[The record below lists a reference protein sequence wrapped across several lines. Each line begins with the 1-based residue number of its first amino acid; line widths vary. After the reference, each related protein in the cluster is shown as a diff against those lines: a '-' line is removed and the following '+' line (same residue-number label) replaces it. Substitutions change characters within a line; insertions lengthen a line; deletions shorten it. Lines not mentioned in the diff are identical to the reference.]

1 MKIIRNRT
9 IACLIIGTVMA
20 FICFPGPGIV
30 SGAKIANV
38 GNKDLSSPMTPK
50 KISPENMQGKQVQN
64 AEEIEITKLSL
75 DEPFSYNP
83 KNRIDPFKP
92 FLQKILPRLR
102 KAKQAL
108 PLTPLQKF
116 SRTELQ
122 NGLVAIIWGR
132 LGKRALFQDSSGKG
146 YIVQQGTLVG
156 QNGIVKQILPDR
168 LIIEETSL
176 DSSRHE
182 RKREITLR
190 LKRGKKG
197 EL

>member
-1 MKIIRNRT
+1 MKIIRNKT
-9 IACLIIGTVMA
+9 IACLIIGIVMA
-20 FICFPGPGIV
+20 FISFPAPGIV
-30 SGAKIANV
+30 FGAKTSNV
-38 GNKDLSSPMTPK
+38 GNKDLSSPMTPN

-64 AEEIEITKLSL
+64 AEKIEITKLSL

-83 KNRIDPFKP
+83 RNRIDPFKP

-102 KAKQAL
+102 RAKQAL

-132 LGKRALFQDSSGKG
+132 LGKRALVQDSSGKG
-146 YIVQQGTLVG
+146 YIIQQGTPVG

-168 LIIEETSL
+168 LIIEETSF
-176 DSSRHE
+176 DSSRHK
-182 RKREITLR
+182 RKRQITLR
-190 LKRGKKG
+190 LKRGEKG